1 MAAHPTVRDIFN
13 EARHEIARAVAA
25 CKTSFCL
32 VEKSRRLRR
41 RRGLEEPAPLSISGS
56 LAAESAGCS
65 QPLAGVDVLLVEDD
79 EDTRFMMVELLRFC
93 GARVVGMSTALDALT
108 HLEIH
113 LPNVMIT
120 DLSMPGMD
128 GIELV
133 DRIKQNI
140 CTRRLPVI
148 AMTAF
153 PAGYLPGAQRKFNA
167 FLRKPVDLD
176 ELVKQ
181 IRAVTVDVL

>member
-1 MAAHPTVRDIFN
+1 
-13 EARHEIARAVAA
+13 
-25 CKTSFCL
+25 
-32 VEKSRRLRR
+32 
-41 RRGLEEPAPLSISGS
+41 
-56 LAAESAGCS
+56 
-65 QPLAGVDVLLVEDD
+65 
-79 EDTRFMMVELLRFC
+79 
-93 GARVVGMSTALDALT
+93 
-108 HLEIH
+108 
-113 LPNVMIT
+113 
-120 DLSMPGMD
+120 MPGMD